1 MAADLWSS
9 VLWACVFWACLG
21 VLAFTYLGYPLVL
34 AVKAAGRA
42 EPMTRIREAAR
53 TVPVDVLLVVHDA
66 APQLARKLDNLV
78 ALDYPSGQL
87 RINVVCDGCTDA
99 TEEVARNHPS
109 PRIRVFAFPE
119 RAGKSA
125 CIDRVLARLD
135 AEIVLFTDVRQPLAS
150 NALDALVAAL
160 AEPGVGAAS
169 GELVI
174 LHPEGFARGVDAY
187 WRYEKQIRRLES
199 ATGSMVGATG
209 ALYAA
214 RRSAIGDVPAGLI
227 LDDMWIPLQIAAQGY
242 RVVFVP
248 EAIAYDHGSPDAAA
262 EETRKRRTLAG
273 NYQLIHRWPAL
284 ALPWG
289 HPLAWRLWGHKWL
302 RLIAPWMLLSA
313 LASSAVLAVGGDA
326 LYQALLALQLAAYA
340 TALVGRASP
349 LIARA
354 FMPARLAAAFLS
366 LNASA
371 MLALSDYLR
380 RPDAHLWQTTRYPEQ
395 PR

>member
-1 MAADLWSS
+1 MTVVLWS
-9 VLWACVFWACLG
+9 CLA
-21 VLAFTYLGYPLVL
+21 VLAFTYFGYPMVLV
-34 AVKAAGRA
+34 VMAAGRKPPA
-42 EPMTRIREAAR
+42 CTAAS
-53 TVPVDVLLVVHDA
+53 TVPVDVLLVVHDGA
-66 APQLARKLDNLV
+66 AQLTRKLDNLV
-78 ALDYPSGQL
+78 ALDYPFEQL

-99 TEEVARNHPS
+99 TEEIARNHPS

-125 CIDRVLARLD
+125 CIGRVLPRLD
-135 AEIVLFTDVRQPLAS
+135 AEVVMFTDVRQSLAS
-150 NALDALVAAL
+150 NALSALVAAL
-160 AEPGVGAAS
+160 VEPGVGAAS

-174 LHPEGFARGVDAY
+174 VHPEGFARGVDAY

-214 RRSAIGDVPAGLI
+214 RRSAIHEVPAGLI

-248 EAIAYDHGSPDAAA
+248 DAVAYDHGSPDVAT

-302 RLIAPWMLLSA
+302 RLIAPWMLLFA
-313 LASSAVLAVGGDA
+313 LASCTVLAFRGDA
-326 LYQALLALQLAAYA
+326 FYQWLLALQLAAYA
-340 TALVGRASP
+340 TALVGRAFP
-349 LIARA
+349 PVARA
-354 FMPARLAAAFLS
+354 LMPARMAAAFLS
-366 LNASA
+366 LNTSA
-371 MLALSDYLR
+371 VLALSDYLR
-380 RPDAHLWQTTRYPEQ
+380 HPNAHLWQTTHYPDPSQ
-395 PR
+395 

>member
-1 MAADLWSS
+1 MT
-9 VLWACVFWACLG
+9 VVFWACLA
-21 VLAFTYLGYPLVL
+21 VLAVTYLGYPLVL
-34 AVKAAGRA
+34 VVLAAGRRPPA
-42 EPMTRIREAAR
+42 RSSAR

-66 APQLARKLDNLV
+66 AAQLSRKLDNLV
-78 ALDYPSGQL
+78 ALDYPFEQL

-99 TEEVARNHPS
+99 TEAIARNHPS
-109 PRIRVFAFPE
+109 ARIRVFAFVE

-125 CIDRVLARLD
+125 CIGRVLPRLD
-135 AEIVLFTDVRQPLAS
+135 AEIVLFTDVRQPLDC
-150 NALDALVAAL
+150 NALNALVAAL
-160 AEPGVGAAS
+160 ADPTAGAAS

-174 LHPEGFARGVDAY
+174 VHPEGFAQGVDVY

-227 LDDMWIPLQIAAQGY
+227 LDDMWIPLQIAARGY

-248 EAIAYDHGSPDAAA
+248 DAIAYDHGSQDVAS

-284 ALPWG
+284 ILPWG

-302 RLIAPWMLLSA
+302 RLIAPWMLLLA
-313 LASSAVLAVGGDA
+313 LASCATLAMRGDA
-326 LYQALLALQLAAYA
+326 IYQALLTLQLAAYA
-340 TALVGRASP
+340 TALVGRAFP
-349 LIARA
+349 PVARVL
-354 FMPARLAAAFLS
+354 MPARVAAAFLS

-371 MLALSDYLR
+371 VLALADYLR
-380 RPDAHLWQTTRYPEQ
+380 HPNAHLWKTTRCSERPQ
-395 PR
+395 